1 MEEKQCLHVK
11 NIRQI
16 TQGDEKPTN
25 TQSNSKRE
33 NDKRNMKQAWVT
45 TTKGKRTEIGKAPD
59 WKKKKKRRFSVIVVL
74 QVFPSISDLLLFR
87 KEQAGL

>member
-16 TQGDEKPTN
+16 TQGDKKPTN

-33 NDKRNMKQAWVT
+33 NDK
-45 TTKGKRTEIGKAPD
+45 
-59 WKKKKKRRFSVIVVL
+59 KKYEAGM
-74 QVFPSISDLLLFR
+74 SDNNKR
-87 KEQAGL
+87 KENRNWKGT